1 MHDIAFFV
9 TIADRVRSAVRQIR
23 FGRARH
29 RVVPRHPLRWWFLR
43 WTLAPLFHTVATRL
57 AVRVDLA
64 AHHALHPTHLVLVHA
79 DDGVGRVGLASR
91 RRTVGLDLST
101 HLIGVFFK
109 DGIHPC
115 LFLDEWLTRSEER

>member
-1 MHDIAFFV
+1 MRRVLLVNALIFAVLAAAAALAYYGYIA
-9 TIADRVRSAVRQIR
+9 TSGETSRERE
-23 FGRARH
+23 
-29 RVVPRHPLRWWFLR
+29 
-43 WTLAPLFHTVATRL
+43 LALMQ
-57 AVRVDLA
+57 DLA

-79 DDGVGRVGLASR
+79 DDGVGRVGFASR

-115 LFLDEWLTRSEER
+115 LFLDEWLTNCNKKQSGLRISFLRNSAL